1 MSKVRLVV
9 FDWAGTTVDYG
20 CIAPLVTFKK
30 TFEEKGNSLTKEEI
44 LEPMG
49 MEKKDHIRTI
59 LQMPQV
65 SKRWEDAYK
74 RAWTE
79 EDVDA
84 LYEIFEKSLAQV
96 VADYSKPILGV
107 VSLIEKLKRE
117 GIHIGSTTGYTG
129 KMMEKVI
136 PKAKAE
142 GYEAE
147 YVVTPEVVGSGR
159 PAPFMIYENMR
170 KFNVYPVSEVVKVGD
185 TVMDI
190 LEGVNAGVW
199 TVGILEGA
207 SELGLSLEEKETMS
221 ETELNALKEKAR
233 DAYTNAKADFIIEK
247 IEDLPQVIEEINS
260 KLKEREE

>member
-1 MSKVRLVV
+1 
-9 FDWAGTTVDYG
+9 
-20 CIAPLVTFKK
+20 
-30 TFEEKGNSLTKEEI
+30 
-44 LEPMG
+44 
-49 MEKKDHIRTI
+49 
-59 LQMPQV
+59 
-65 SKRWEDAYK
+65 
-74 RAWTE
+74 
-79 EDVDA
+79 
-84 LYEIFEKSLAQV
+84 
-96 VADYSKPILGV
+96 
-107 VSLIEKLKRE
+107 
-117 GIHIGSTTGYTG
+117 
-129 KMMEKVI
+129 MMEKVI

-199 TVGILEGA
+199 TVGILEGS